1 MGKKGNPIPPI
12 RRNPRL
18 GKEKSTDASIAWGGS
33 KLLTAKNTNGKEP
46 VLVEDKVSKKP
57 ERAEEPVAVKKKR
70 GRKRKNVKNF
80 VINDV
85 ELLVRLSKRLGISLS
100 AVVNLGLRYVQK
112 EFP

>member
-1 MGKKGNPIPPI
+1 MGKKGNSTIPPI
-12 RRNPRL
+12 KRNPRL

-33 KLLTAKNTNGKEP
+33 KLRHSVPETAEKPKQ
-46 VLVEDKVSKKP
+46 VRKKP
-57 ERAEEPVAVKKKR
+57 

-85 ELLVRLSKRLGISLS
+85 ELLVGLSKRLGISLS
-100 AVVNLGLRYVQK
+100 AVVNLGLRYVQR

>member
-1 MGKKGNPIPPI
+1 MGKKDNPIPPI

-18 GKEKSTDASIAWGGS
+18 GREKPTDASVVLGGS
-33 KLLTAKNTNGKEP
+33 KLRHSVPGTTEKPKQ
-46 VLVEDKVSKKP
+46 VRKKP
-57 ERAEEPVAVKKKR
+57 

-85 ELLVRLSKRLGISLS
+85 ELLVGLSKRLGISLS
-100 AVVNLGLRYVQK
+100 AVVNLGLRYVQR